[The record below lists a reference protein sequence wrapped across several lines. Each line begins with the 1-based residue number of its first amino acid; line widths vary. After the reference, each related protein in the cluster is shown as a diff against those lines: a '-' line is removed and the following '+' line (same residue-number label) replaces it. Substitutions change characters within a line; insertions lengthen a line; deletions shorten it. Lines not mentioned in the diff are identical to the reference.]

1 MPKLNSASHIIIAHN
16 AIINPSF
23 DNTGDKSSNGVV
35 SLETAA
41 LIAPLVMVVVLLFVS
56 LSVNVVLIVLCLKY
70 KRSM

>member
-1 MPKLNSASHIIIAHN
+1 MPKFNSASHIIITHN

-23 DNTGDKSSNGVV
+23 DNTGDKNSNSVV